1 MGSVLPS
8 ASFWVKRTE
17 FTQEYRKFGPFWL
30 PVSHHSQAEL
40 RIFGLSTL
48 EIDYQEYHWLPYDT
62 ACYSRLHSLA
72 KVLGLWLAACSAAA
86 QSPEPVRDG
95 NLTLQLMPA
104 RRKMVLATRNAFAG
118 PSYFTAV
125 PVAAIKHASG
135 QVPSFGLGIRGYS
148 RSYGA
153 TLADHIVRTF
163 LRDGVMASAL
173 DEDSRYARKDHG
185 SRLGRAGYALSHLV
199 VCGRDS
205 GRLGFNFAE
214 VGGSAM
220 AAGIANAY
228 YPGGRTPNA
237 NLQRFGIAI
246 TADAGGNLLKEFWP
260 DIRKWITGKRRC
272 GPVLPQAFRDTGQ
285 SAVTARP
292 L

>member
-1 MGSVLPS
+1 MADRKTDIITRDGVMSSLSRAPEYFCMKFTRRSVIR
-8 ASFWVKRTE
+8 A
-17 FTQEYRKFGPFWL
+17 
-30 PVSHHSQAEL
+30 
-40 RIFGLSTL
+40 
-48 EIDYQEYHWLPYDT
+48 T
-62 ACYSRLHSLA
+62 AA
-72 KVLGLWLAACSAAA
+72 TLAAPALGALGVETFARSAAA
-86 QSPEPVRDG
+86 QTQNWKHGLSLFGELKYPEGFKNFDYVNAAAPQGGVVRQVAFGTYDNFNQVVAG
-95 NLTLQLMPA
+95 VKGSLALGTELFTETL
-104 RRKMVLATRNAFAG
+104 
-118 PSYFTAV
+118 
-125 PVAAIKHASG
+125 
-135 QVPSFGLGIRGYS
+135 
-148 RSYGA
+148 
-153 TLADHIVRTF
+153 
-163 LRDGVMASAL
+163 MASAL
-173 DEDSRYARKDHG
+173 DEDPRYARKDHG